1 MKIATIIVRVLLGAM
16 MLFASISYFFKLGP
30 EQPEPTGDLA
40 TLMAGF
46 MASKYIFPVAKAIE
60 LIAGLMLVS
69 GKFVRLGTI
78 ILLPISINIFLIHTV
93 TQVSEVPVA
102 VFVLGAN
109 LFLITFTR
117 VLLPVTV
124 SPSFI

>member
-16 MLFASISYFFKLGP
+16 MVFASMSYFFKLGP

-46 MASKYIFPVAKAIE
+46 MASKYIFPVAKTIE
-60 LIAGLMLVS
+60 LLAGLMLVS

-78 ILLPISINIFLIHTV
+78 ILLPISINIFLIHVVV
-93 TQVSEVPVA
+93 TGTDIPMA
-102 VFVLGAN
+102 AAILFAN
-109 LFLITFTR
+109 VFLIYANWDGFKEI
-117 VLLPVTV
+117 VKA
-124 SPSFI
+124 

>member
-1 MKIATIIVRVLLGAM
+1 MKIATIIIRVLLGAM

-30 EQPEPTGDLA
+30 EQPAPAGDLA

-60 LIAGLMLVS
+60 LLAGLMLIS

-78 ILLPISINIFLIHTV
+78 ILLPISINIFLIHVVV
-93 TQVSEVPVA
+93 TGTDIPMA
-102 VFVLGAN
+102 ATILFAN
-109 LFLITFTR
+109 VFLIYANWDGFKEI
-117 VLLPVTV
+117 VKA
-124 SPSFI
+124 

>member
-16 MLFASISYFFKLGP
+16 MLFASISYFFNLMG

-46 MASKYIFPVAKAIE
+46 MASKYIFPVAKTVE
-60 LIAGLMLVS
+60 FLAGLMLVS

-78 ILLPISINIFLIHTV
+78 ILLPISINIFLIHVVV
-93 TQVSEVPVA
+93 TGTDIPMA
-102 VFVLGAN
+102 AAILFAN
-109 LFLITFTR
+109 VFLIYANWDGFKEI
-117 VLLPVTV
+117 VKP
-124 SPSFI
+124 